1 MTEIV
6 MDRLRELKLSGFIE
20 GIVEQRTSSRYQELP
35 FEERL
40 SLLAD
45 RECLRRNNLR
55 LERRI
60 KNARIRHPATID
72 SIDFRVERGL
82 SKHKFLELG
91 TCRWVTER
99 VSLIVTGPT
108 GAGKSFLS
116 CALADQAC
124 KLGFTAFYTR
134 APDLIA
140 ELLLAKSD
148 GSFKAL
154 RKRLG
159 NVDLLVID
167 DWLRDPLESP
177 HARETLN
184 LLDDRFRKL
193 SCVFASQLPIA
204 DWHRHIADPT
214 IADAI
219 LDRIVHD
226 ALRIEL
232 SGDSMRKHTSPLPGG
247 KETSLRSVKTNRDS
261 IKENKSKSLT
271 AKAAKK

>member
-1 MTEIV
+1 MTE
-6 MDRLRELKLSGFIE
+6 MLTQKLRELKLSGFIE
-20 GIVEQRTSSRYQELP
+20 GIVEQRTSSRYAELP

-40 SLLAD
+40 ALLAD
-45 RECLRRNNLR
+45 RECLRRSNVR

-60 KNARIRHPATID
+60 KNARIRYSATLD

-82 SKHKFLELG
+82 SKNRLLELG
-91 TCRWVTER
+91 TCSWVKER
-99 VSLIVTGPT
+99 TQLIVTGPT
-108 GAGKSFLS
+108 GVGKSFLA

-124 KLGFTAFYTR
+124 KLGFTALYAR
-134 APDLIA
+134 ASDLIA
-140 ELLLAKSD
+140 ELLLAKTD

-159 NVDLLVID
+159 NVDLLIID
-167 DWLRDPLESP
+167 DWLRDTLESP
-177 HARETLN
+177 HAREMLD

-193 SCVFASQLPIA
+193 SCLFAAQLQVS

-226 ALRIEL
+226 SIRIEL
-232 SGDSMRKHTSPLPGG
+232 AGDSMRKHTTLLPGG
-247 KETSLRSVKTNRDS
+247 RETSLRSEKSNK
-261 IKENKSKSLT
+261 ILKEKSKNLT
-271 AKAAKK
+271 TATARI